1 MSPLI
6 DEDLTYRIQGCV
18 FEVFRQL
25 GHGYLEKVYENALL
39 QELNSAGLA
48 TRSQVPLLVRYKG
61 QVVGEYC
68 VDLLVEERVVLE
80 LKAQEKLA
88 AIHEA
93 QLLNYMRT
101 SGLRL
106 GLLINFWHPK
116 AEVRRFVL

>member
-6 DEDLTYRIQGCV
+6 DEDLTYRIQGCF

-68 VDLLVEERVVLE
+68 VDLLVE
-80 LKAQEKLA
+80 
-88 AIHEA
+88 
-93 QLLNYMRT
+93 
-101 SGLRL
+101 
-106 GLLINFWHPK
+106 
-116 AEVRRFVL
+116 